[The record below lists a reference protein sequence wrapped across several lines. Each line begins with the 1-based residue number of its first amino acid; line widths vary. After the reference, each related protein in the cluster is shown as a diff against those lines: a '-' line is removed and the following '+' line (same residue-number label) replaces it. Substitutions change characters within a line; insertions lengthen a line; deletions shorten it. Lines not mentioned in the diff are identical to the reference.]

1 MLSYF
6 HIHFV
11 SDKQEREKEYGL
23 NHRKNMLR
31 ANFIHAVNLKYETTF
46 WLFVNANVE
55 LKKAIC
61 SMHHRLDL
69 KMKEYTQIL
78 WNGFDD
84 KKKLWI
90 YCQKY
95 HAQTRAIV
103 LGFKSSICCRN
114 NDDDD
119 DDDDNDDVD
128 IINRIPIQFMK

>member
-11 SDKQEREKEYGL
+11 SDKQEREREYGL

-84 KKKLWI
+84 KKETLDI
-90 YCQKY
+90 LPEITCTD
-95 HAQTRAIV
+95 TRHCF
-103 LGFKSSICCRN
+103 GFQ
-114 NDDDD
+114 
-119 DDDDNDDVD
+119 
-128 IINRIPIQFMK
+128 IIDLLQE